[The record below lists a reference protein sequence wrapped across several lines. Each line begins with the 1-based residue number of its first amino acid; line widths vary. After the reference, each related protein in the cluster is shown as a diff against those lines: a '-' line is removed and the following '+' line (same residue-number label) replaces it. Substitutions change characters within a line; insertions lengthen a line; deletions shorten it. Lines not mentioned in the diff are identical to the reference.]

1 MLKEIGLAESV
12 IFGLLCSEYN
22 LWQSQGKLKEGEKF
36 YITIDRLK
44 ENTGL
49 SYHQQQRAIK
59 NLDRHVLESY
69 NAIPKALTEED
80 YMDGIAVCQTDN

>member
-1 MLKEIGLAESV
+1 MNPMQFL
-12 IFGLLCSEYN
+12 
-22 LWQSQGKLKEGEKF
+22 
-36 YITIDRLK
+36 
-44 ENTGL
+44 
-49 SYHQQQRAIK
+49 RAIK